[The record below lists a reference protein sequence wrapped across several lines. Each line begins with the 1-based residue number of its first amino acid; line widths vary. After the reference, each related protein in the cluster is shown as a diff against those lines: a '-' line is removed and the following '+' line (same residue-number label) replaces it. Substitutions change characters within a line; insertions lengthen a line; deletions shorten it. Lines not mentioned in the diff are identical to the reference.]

1 MRILLDTH
9 AFLWFILDDPKLSD
23 QARGLIADGATDVL
37 VSPATYWEIAIK
49 ISIGKYALPE
59 PYDVFMQR
67 ELASNSFSIL
77 HVLPSHTAALTK
89 MPFHHRDPFDR
100 LLIAQAQT
108 EAIPLVSVDANFDA
122 YGVMRLW

>member
-1 MRILLDTH
+1 MEGLNAYDTH

-23 QARGLIADGATDVL
+23 QALTLIIDGRHDVL

-49 ISIGKYALPE
+49 ISIGKYQLPE

-67 ELASNSFSIL
+67 ELVSNAFSIL
-77 HVLPSHTAALTK
+77 PVLPSHTAALTN

-108 EAIPLVSVDANFDA
+108 EAIPLVSVDA
-122 YGVMRLW
+122 YGVARLW